1 MNLRKD
7 LPTQVKIIQVE
18 NVRPSSKPLNTQN
31 RLIQFYNHLQKQF
44 GEQLVFVATLYFVCY
59 HDIPLILEGL
69 VICMPAKANRIHYV
83 SCFDNTPLLHS
94 ELMRPFV
101 F

>member
-1 MNLRKD
+1 MHLALLAKH
-7 LPTQVKIIQVE
+7 
-18 NVRPSSKPLNTQN
+18 NTQIT
-31 RLIQFYNHLQKQF
+31 LIKFYNNLQKQF
-44 GEQLVFVATLYFVCY
+44 QEQLVPRLVDALLYFVCY
-59 HDIPLILEGL
+59 HDILLILEGL
-69 VICMPAKANRIHYV
+69 VICMPVEANRIHYV